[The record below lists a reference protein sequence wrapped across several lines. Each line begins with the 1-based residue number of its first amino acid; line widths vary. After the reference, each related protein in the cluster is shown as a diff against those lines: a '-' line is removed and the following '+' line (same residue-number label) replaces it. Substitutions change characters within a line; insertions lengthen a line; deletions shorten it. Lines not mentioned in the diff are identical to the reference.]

1 MFIII
6 MLFYDNNNNYLLCH
20 KLNPEKHKRKFSS
33 RYGTVSKVSQYTVLD
48 IRPTTSPIGNIT
60 GRPSLVRSSVPN

>member
-6 MLFYDNNNNYLLCH
+6 MLFYDNNNNHLLCH
-20 KLNPEKHKRKFSS
+20 QLNPEKHKRKFSS
-33 RYGTVSKVSQYTVLD
+33 SYSNKTTVSHYTVLD